1 VYFVLQVCWRGLLVR
16 GLTAVHGHPL
26 QSVPKR
32 CDVWRMF
39 TISHQG
45 RTVLRGSWTT
55 GRMLSLRGRLPRV
68 PGAEE
73 VARFRDPALTRASVY
88 PSLVPSMSKK
98 NGQKYRRLW
107 RLSAL
112 DLSGNLCS
120 WASWRRSSRIAWV
133 SADVEVTFRT
143 FLCLG
148 ECRHLLYRPADPLS
162 GLVWTPRLPPE
173 RFLGENRNL
182 CYPPNIPLPECRNMG
197 CHPNVSLS

>member
-1 VYFVLQVCWRGLLVR
+1 VYVVLQVCSRGLLVR
-16 GLTAVHGHPL
+16 GRTAVHGHPQ

-55 GRMLSLRGRLPRV
+55 GRMLSLRGRLPRL

-73 VARFRDPALTRASVY
+73 VARFRDPALTRANVCPY
-88 PSLVPSMSKK
+88 LVPSMSKK
-98 NGQKYRRLW
+98 NGPKYRRLW

-120 WASWRRSSRIAWV
+120 WANWRRSSRIAWV
-133 SADVEVTFRT
+133 SADVEVTFRM
-143 FLCLG
+143 FLCLC
-148 ECRHLLYRPADPLS
+148 EYRHLLYCQADPLS
-162 GLVWTPRLPPE
+162 GLVWTPRLPPG
-173 RFLGENRNL
+173 RFFGWEQKSVLS
-182 CYPPNIPLPECRNMG
+182 PEYSSVWVQKYG
-197 CHPNVSLS
+197 L